1 MDYLLSNVALLLTVI
16 GVLAFT
22 VSVITEVTKS
32 VSFLNKIPTD
42 IQVLVTSILLSVL
55 SVLVYVDLSKTKLI
69 WYYIV
74 GAVVLGFFVSFIAM
88 FGWEKLTTMY
98 NRFKK

>member
-1 MDYLLSNVALLLTVI
+1 MEYLLSNVALLLTVI

-55 SVLVYVDLSKTKLI
+55 SVLIYVDLSKTKII
-69 WYYIV
+69 WYYVI
-74 GAVVLGFFVSFIAM
+74 GAVVLGFFVAFVSM
-88 FGWEKLTTMY
+88 YGWEKLTTIY

>member
-1 MDYLLSNVALLLTVI
+1 MEYLLSNVALLLTVV

-22 VSVITEVTKS
+22 VSVITEVTKN

-42 IQVLVTSILLSVL
+42 IQVLVTSILLSVI
-55 SVLVYVDLSKTKLI
+55 SVVVYVQMNKAEMV

-74 GAVVLGFFVSFIAM
+74 GAIILGFFVAFIAM

-98 NRFKK
+98 ARFKK

>member
-1 MDYLLSNVALLLTVI
+1 MEYLLSNVALLLTVI

-55 SVLVYVDLSKTKLI
+55 SVLIYVDLSKTKII
-69 WYYIV
+69 WYYVI
-74 GAVVLGFFVSFIAM
+74 GAVVLGFFVAFVSM
-88 FGWEKLTTMY
+88 YGWEKLTTMY

>member
-1 MDYLLSNVALLLTVI
+1 MEYLLSNVALLLTVI

-88 FGWEKLTTMY
+88 YGWEKLTTMY

>member
-55 SVLVYVDLSKTKLI
+55 SVLIYVDLSKTKLI
-69 WYYIV
+69 WYYVI
-74 GAVVLGFFVSFIAM
+74 GAVVLGFFVAFVSM
-88 FGWEKLTTMY
+88 YGWEKLTTMY

>member
-1 MDYLLSNVALLLTVI
+1 MEYLLSNVALLLTVI

-42 IQVLVTSILLSVL
+42 IQVLVTSILLSVI
-55 SVLVYVDLSKTKLI
+55 SVVVYVQMNKAEMV

-74 GAVVLGFFVSFIAM
+74 GAIILGFFVAFIAM

-98 NRFKK
+98 ARFKK

>member
-1 MDYLLSNVALLLTVI
+1 MEYLLSNVALLLTVI

-42 IQVLVTSILLSVL
+42 IQVLVTSILLSIL
-55 SVLVYVDLSKTKLI
+55 TVLVYVDLSKTKLI